1 MFYSKLKNSFYLE
14 EIHGSNIPSDSVE
27 ITEAQWNSLVS
38 AQAAGKLL
46 SADSDGNPI
55 AIDPPTST
63 LGQLIDLSK
72 SKRNDLLTSTDWLV
86 MRHRD
91 QVESKVNT
99 TLTETQYEALQ
110 AYRTELRNLPEQ
122 SGFPNLTF
130 PTLPV

>member
-1 MFYSKLKNSFYLE
+1 MFYSKSKNSFYLE
-14 EIHGSNIPSDSVE
+14 EIHGSSIPSDAVE
-27 ITEAQWNSLVS
+27 VAEAQWNSLVA

-46 SADSDGNPI
+46 AADSDGNPI
-55 AIDPPTST
+55 AIDPPAPT
-63 LGQLIDLSK
+63 LGQLIDSTK
-72 SKRNDLLTSTDWLV
+72 AKRNALLTNTDWLV

-91 QVESKVNT
+91 QVEAKAAT
-99 TLTETQYEALQ
+99 TLTEAQYEALQ

>member
-122 SGFPNLTF
+122 SGFPNITF